1 MVQTA
6 EEERLNEPQKGPL
19 KGYYA
24 YSVPTSLLQLYR
36 ERITELEERKRGEES
51 LLAKALQCEEHI
63 RQQEAAHLAE

>member
-6 EEERLNEPQKGPL
+6 EEERINEPQ

-36 ERITELEERKRGEES
+36 ERITELGEKQRGEAS
-51 LLAKALQCEEHI
+51 LLAKALQCEEYI
-63 RQQEAAHLAE
+63 RQQEATHLAE